1 MPNQKKKRSAKESEA
16 QRKRTA
22 KNKISLIEKEMAKI
36 SGKND
41 KQVKH
46 LEHILNTQYKCVS
59 K

>member
-1 MPNQKKKRSAKESEA
+1 MPNKKKLRKPAEKEA